1 MDMDLNNKLIKM
13 TAVLEESIAITASRF
28 PKQPKYSKNTVKCD
42 RSYYCR
48 QSLSFFRYAYKEVEC
63 ALVWILNQLILINS
77 FIAQSVFDHNYYCQR
92 LHSFISWRAFRVDSQ
107 RGPPNAWF

>member
-1 MDMDLNNKLIKM
+1 MNMDLNYKLQKM
-13 TAVLEESIAITASRF
+13 TVVLEKALAIATPQT

-63 ALVWILNQLILINS
+63 AFVWILNQLILINS
-77 FIAQSVFDHNYYCQR
+77 FIAQSVFDHKYYCQR

-107 RGPPNAWF
+107 RGPPSAWF

>member
-1 MDMDLNNKLIKM
+1 MDMDLNYKLQKM
-13 TAVLEESIAITASRF
+13 TVVLEKALAIATPQA
-28 PKQPKYSKNTVKCD
+28 PKQPKYSKNKVKGD

-77 FIAQSVFDHNYYCQR
+77 FIAKSVFDHNYYSQR

-107 RGPPNAWF
+107 RGPPNT